1 MDDNN
6 NNEIKKEKETNDY
19 RFWVETLFLFV
30 VLVFCMVQLA
40 RDSAE
45 QPVYFTIISGICGK
59 ITKLKIKK
67 TKRSGDTS
75 SSASGGFFLDEVDGP
90 RRYNSA
96 HHPPNNRGVEV

>member
-1 MDDNN
+1 MDDNT
-6 NNEIKKEKETNDY
+6 EIKEKETNDY

-67 TKRSGDTS
+67 TKRSGDAS
-75 SSASGGFFLDEVDGP
+75 SGSGGFFLDEVDGHGP
-90 RRYNSA
+90 RRYSA
-96 HHPPNNRGVEV
+96 HPTNSNRGVEV